1 MDPVAIDLK
10 GRANDSGGTHGVE
23 SVSTAIE
30 PRQPR
35 QDLTPLLRAR
45 SVAIVGI
52 SGPERF
58 GGILY
63 ENLAA
68 CGYPGEIYGV
78 NPRYEILYERPCY
91 PSLGDLPERPDCAL
105 LAVPNARLV
114 DALKEVADRGIP
126 AAAIFASAWSEPGE
140 DPSLQRQLQ
149 EVARASSMVV
159 CGPNCMGFVSTA
171 QRLPISGYRVNP
183 ETPAGHATLI
193 SHSGSVWEGFLQ
205 NQRGIAFNYIVS
217 PGNEM
222 VTSVADY
229 MQFALAEESTRVIGL
244 FLETVRDPQT
254 FLAALEEAAERDIP
268 VVALKTGRSE
278 RGARLARAHSGALAG
293 EDATYDA
300 VFDRYGVRRVTSID
314 EMMDTLELLSTGMRP
329 QRRGVAAILD
339 SGGQRAYMVDLAE
352 TVGVEFGAIS
362 DSTEARLQAVLEPG
376 LEPIN
381 PLDAWGTGNASGDI
395 YIECSLALDA
405 DSSTGL
411 TLFAVDLPATDDDDS
426 NYPAIAE
433 AVQGRMQNPL
443 VFMVHASACA
453 SVLQM
458 SRLRKMGVPVL
469 MGTETGLRALR
480 HTIDYA
486 VFQRARAQRGR
497 VEERFVRVPKQL
509 GTLRRQLEGATDALD
524 EHASKEMLRAYG
536 LTTTQERAVATLD
549 ETLAAAEEIGYP
561 VALKTAAG
569 DLHKTERDGVLLGL
583 ADPEALAAAYRD
595 LETRLG
601 ARVLVQEMIPDGC
614 ELILGLVFDP
624 QFGPMLSLGTG
635 GIFVEVW
642 KDFRMLMLPT
652 TADAV
657 AEALAGLRGTV
668 LLRGARGRPPADV
681 KAVIH
686 AALSLSALASDLGDL
701 IAELDVNPLV
711 ALPERAVVVDALIV
725 PKTAAK

>member
-1 MDPVAIDLK
+1 M
-10 GRANDSGGTHGVE
+10 G
-23 SVSTAIE
+23 SVSTAAE
-30 PRQPR
+30 SRQPR
-35 QDLTPLLRAR
+35 QDLTPLLHAR
-45 SVAIVGI
+45 SIAIVGI

-58 GGILY
+58 GGILFD
-63 ENLAA
+63 NLTKY
-68 CGYPGEIYGV
+68 GYAGEIYGV
-78 NPRYEILYERPCY
+78 NPRYEALYERPCY
-91 PSLGDLPERPDCAL
+91 ASLRDLPERPDCAL
-105 LAVPNARLV
+105 LAVPNTRIV
-114 DALKEVADRGIP
+114 DALKEVAECGIP

-149 EVARASSMVV
+149 EVALANPMVV

-171 QRLPISGYRVNP
+171 HRLPVSGYQVNP
-183 ETPAGHATLI
+183 ETPTGHVTLI

-205 NQRGIAFNYIVS
+205 NHRGVAFNYLVS

-244 FLETVRDPQT
+244 FLETVRDPET
-254 FLAALEEAAERDIP
+254 FLAALEEAAERNVP

-293 EDATYDA
+293 DNATYDA
-300 VFDRYGVRRVTSID
+300 VFDYYGVRRVASID
-314 EMMDTLELLSTGMRP
+314 EMMDTLELLSTGVRP
-329 QRRGVAAILD
+329 KRSGVSAILD
-339 SGGQRAYMVDLAE
+339 SGGQRAHMVDLAE
-352 TVGVEFGAIS
+352 TVGVEFGALS
-362 DSTEARLQAVLEPG
+362 SVTEARLQAVLEPG

-381 PLDAWGTGNASGDI
+381 PLDAWGTGNAFDDI

-411 TLFAVDLPATDDDDS
+411 TLFAVDLPPTDDDYDDS
-426 NYPAIAE
+426 NYPAIAK
-433 AVQGRMQNPL
+433 AVKGRMQNPL
-443 VFMVHASACA
+443 VFMVHASESA

-458 SRLRKMGVPVL
+458 RRLREMGVPVL

-486 VFQRARAQRGR
+486 AFQRTRGQGAI
-497 VEERFVRVPKQL
+497 EGHSVRVPKDF
-509 GTLRRQLEGATDALD
+509 GALRTQLENATDALD
-524 EHASKEMLRAYG
+524 EHASKQLLRAYG

-549 ETLAAAEEIGYP
+549 DALAAASEIGYP
-561 VALKTAAG
+561 VALKTAGG
-569 DLHKTERDGVLLGL
+569 DLHKTERDGVLLGV
-583 ADPEALAAAYRD
+583 ADPDALATAYRD
-595 LETRLG
+595 FEARLG

-624 QFGPMLSLGTG
+624 QFGPMLTLGTG
-635 GIFVEVW
+635 GIFVEVL

-657 AEALAGLRGTV
+657 AEALAGLRGAV

-681 KAVIH
+681 KAVID

-701 IAELDVNPLV
+701 IAEVDVNPLL
-711 ALPERAVVVDALIV
+711 ALSDRAVVVDALIV
-725 PKTAAK
+725 PRTNAN